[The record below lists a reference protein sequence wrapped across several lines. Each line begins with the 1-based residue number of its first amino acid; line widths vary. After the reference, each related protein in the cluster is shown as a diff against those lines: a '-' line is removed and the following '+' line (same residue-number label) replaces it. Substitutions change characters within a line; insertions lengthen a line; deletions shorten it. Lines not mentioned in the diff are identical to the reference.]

1 MYKLEKSQKAFKTL
15 DLLRGSV
22 TIDCYLFAEMIN
34 EKLEN
39 GSFNSSKFLRGT
51 IDFNKLDKM
60 LNDLSNEEIESLFF
74 IILSNEKFNDNF
86 VFPEG
91 EKLVIEIIKRFSVA
105 SNSVLD
111 IGSGYGSFINNL
123 HQAKIGEEYYG
134 EEINSNAFF
143 ISNILFKLRNIDN
156 VSIKKQDS
164 LLNWEDYH
172 KYDIVYCNMPFLGSA
187 PNDIKDIFDEMK
199 KYPLPR
205 VRTSDW
211 FFNFRV
217 IDSMK
222 ESGIGFSFVRNGALN
237 GNRDE
242 EIRKYFIENKKIK
255 AVIKLPSNLLDYT
268 MIPTNLLIFTNES
281 NEKVK
286 FIDASNKFVNLNRR
300 KNGFSDENINDI
312 IDGLFNENEIAKSI
326 HIDEIKKEDY
336 DLSPELYLNNYEDK
350 LINPIKLSD
359 LATIIRGRNINKN
372 ELDQDLAKPQ
382 GGFLLNIG
390 DFQDSLIMKCK
401 QSVSNELIEQNQK
414 IIVQH
419 KDILLI
425 GRGPVIKVAM
435 ADKELV
441 KQNVIV
447 SSNITIIRAN
457 KEKINPYYLFAYL
470 NSEIG
475 LVMLNRISTGT
486 VMNSVSNK
494 KLNELLIPILSLDE
508 QMDIAE
514 EMNVS
519 LSDYRRILKNLEKY
533 NERLPLIFNKFSEGG
548 E

>member
-1 MYKLEKSQKAFKTL
+1 MEKSQKAFETL

-39 GSFNSSKFLRGT
+39 GTFNSSKFLKGS
-51 IDFNKLDKM
+51 IDFIKLDNM

-74 IILSNEKFNDNF
+74 IILNNERFNDSF
-86 VFPEG
+86 IFPAG
-91 EKLVIEIIKRFSVA
+91 EKLVTEIIKKFNFHSK
-105 SNSVLD
+105 SVLD
-111 IGSGYGSFINNL
+111 IGSGYGNFINNL
-123 HQAKIGEEYYG
+123 HQQNIGELYYG
-134 EEINSNAFF
+134 EEINNNAFF
-143 ISNILFKLRNIDN
+143 ISKVLFKLRNIDN
-156 VSIKKQDS
+156 VSIKNHDA
-164 LLNWEDYH
+164 LLNWEDNN
-172 KYDIVYCNMPFLGSA
+172 KYDIVYCNMPFLGNA
-187 PNDIKDIFDEMK
+187 PNNIKDVFNQIK

-205 VRTSDW
+205 VRNSDW
-211 FFNFRV
+211 YFNFRV

-222 ESGIGFSFVRNGALN
+222 EDGIGFTIVRNGALN

-242 EIRKYFIENKKIK
+242 DIRKYFVENKKIK

-268 MIPTNLLIFTNES
+268 AIPTNLLIFTNEN
-281 NEKVK
+281 NEEVK
-286 FIDASNKFVNLNRR
+286 FIDASNKFVSLNRR
-300 KNGFSDENINDI
+300 KNGFSDENINEI
-312 IDGLFNENEIAKSI
+312 IDSLFNENEIAKSI

-350 LINPIKLSD
+350 LINPNKLSD
-359 LATIIRGRNINKN
+359 LATIIRGRNINKKD
-372 ELDQDLAKPQ
+372 LDEDLTKPQ

-425 GRGPVIKVAM
+425 GRGPVIKLAM

-441 KQNVIV
+441 EQNVIV
-447 SSNITIIRAN
+447 SSNITIIRAT